1 MADIVPTNGRAAMRK
16 RNFLVVALVLSL
28 AAAPAVHA
36 DPASP
41 KVRAEIVSLSQQ
53 LMDAIGEGSKDVWR
67 NIVADDAQ
75 VVDEFG
81 RRQGKREMVE
91 SLRPFP
97 KGFSG
102 SIEIRNPRVTVY
114 GDTAVIVCEEYE
126 RETVFGQKLVV
137 RYIGTN
143 TFVRRAGAW
152 KLVGME
158 DVTLPTAPPKLD
170 VPGLH
175 LADYTGTYSY
185 GPGRAWTFAV
195 RDGSLSYTTKPG
207 RPPIVAEPIARD
219 IFMEGQGSDERN
231 LLIFRRN
238 ESGRVIALIERRK
251 FNDLRLERLNPA
263 K

>member
-1 MADIVPTNGRAAMRK
+1 MPN
-16 RNFLVVALVLSL
+16 RNVFVVALLMAAPIVN
-28 AAAPAVHA
+28 AAPA
-36 DPASP
+36 PP
-41 KVRAEIVSLSQQ
+41 QVRDQIVSLSQQ
-53 LMDAIGEGSKDVWR
+53 LMDAIGAGRKDVWR
-67 NIVADDAQ
+67 NTVADDAQ

-81 RRQGKREMVE
+81 RRLSKRDMVD

-102 SIEIRNPRVTVY
+102 SIEIRNPRVSVY

-137 RYIGTN
+137 RYIGIN

-175 LADYTGTYSY
+175 LQDYAGTYSY
-185 GPGRAWTFAV
+185 GPGRAWSFTVHEGA
-195 RDGSLSYTTKPG
+195 LSYSTKPG
-207 RPPIVAEPIARD
+207 RPPIMAEPIAPD
-219 IFMEGQGSDERN
+219 VFMEGQGSDERN

-238 ESGRVIALIERRK
+238 QSGRVTALIERRK
-251 FNDLRLERLNPA
+251 FNDLRLDRVDPA